1 MFRDILATG
10 MAMMVALGLAL
21 FLIAL
26 LAGAGLYNAI
36 IPLGVGVPLVAFPQL
51 LTKSSSPHFE
61 SNKRTYRTL
70 GIFFIGVGIFYLV
83 FTLIAGSV

>member
-10 MAMMVALGLAL
+10 IAMMVALGLAL

-36 IPLGVGVPLVAFPQL
+36 IPLGVGVSLAVFPQFL
-51 LTKSSSPHFE
+51 AKSSSPHFE
-61 SNKRTYRTL
+61 SNKCTYRIL
-70 GIFFIGVGIFYLV
+70 GIFFIGVGIFYLII
-83 FTLIAGSV
+83 TLIAGSV